1 MLVYNETQ
9 PFMGQIFFFV
19 WFYFFNQCRLYSEI
33 GFVLV
38 FFLVFV
44 AFLFAPLRPRGFSFV
59 RDKKEELE
67 NLNRFLVSLF
77 CFMAG
82 FLSYGTWG

>member
-9 PFMGQIFFFV
+9 PFVGQIFLSV

-44 AFLFAPLRPRGFSFV
+44 AFLFAPLRPRGFSF
-59 RDKKEELE
+59 
-67 NLNRFLVSLF
+67 LF
-77 CFMAG
+77 
-82 FLSYGTWG
+82 YGRVLIIRHLGIMVL